1 MEYTING
8 KKAPQILCLAAKRAG
23 EWSEHSWKWLQRIRG
38 ALLLRV
44 QNETRKSTKSLRI
57 DQRVAIHKLLVTILS
72 HVDLKTLCLG
82 YYDKQTGVFIHLGVE
97 YLAKKSGLC
106 VRRTQRALQWL
117 YEAGYLVGH
126 RRSTIDEDT
135 GEYIHKTSI
144 RKVSLRLFL
153 DLGITEIALHRAR
166 NKAKKKVEGL
176 VLSVLDKPTPSKGKR
191 RKDGGLDIGSIINNL
206 TGAFSTKPKS
216 KDYTEPP
223 EYLNRIKQ
231 MQEIFPNK
239 TINEIKLMLPDPH
252 TYK

>member
-1 MEYTING
+1 LEYTING
-8 KKAPQILCLAAKRAG
+8 KKAPQILCLAVKRAG
-23 EWSEHSWKWLQRIRG
+23 EWSEHSWKWLQRIRN

-44 QNETRKSTKSLRI
+44 QNEKRKSTKSLRV
-57 DQRVAIHKLLVTILS
+57 DQRIAIHKLLVTILS
-72 HVDLKTLCLG
+72 HVDLKSLCIG

-117 YEAGYLVGH
+117 YESGYLVGH
-126 RRSTIDEDT
+126 RRSTVDEDT

-153 DLGITEIALHRAR
+153 DLGITEIALNRAR
-166 NKAKKKVEGL
+166 NKAKKKVEGI
-176 VLSVLDKPTPSKGKR
+176 VLSVLDNQKPEKRKGQKG
-191 RKDGGLDIGSIINNL
+191 DGFDVGSIIKNL

-216 KDYTEPP
+216 KDHTEPP
-223 EYLNRIKQ
+223 EYLNRIRQ
-231 MQEIFPNK
+231 MQKIFPTK